1 MSLIF
6 TDDPNFY
13 PCHPSPEKTHRI
25 QTAPSPMLAGQKA
38 PFEAAAL
45 RQAFDRDPQGS
56 LAIYQDK
63 RFDVAGTVI
72 WAGLD
77 PHGLPS
83 VQLSDGPGGACF
95 AHCIFP
101 EDGILEQ
108 VKPGDRVVIRAN
120 YLVLSRRFG
129 VVMKF
134 SQLLSENAFPIPE
147 LPSHT

>member
-6 TDDPNFY
+6 AEGQSFY
-13 PCHPSPEKTHRI
+13 PCHPSPEKTRQI
-25 QTAPSPMLAGQKA
+25 QSVPSPMLPGQAA
-38 PFEAAAL
+38 PLEAAAL
-45 RQAFDRDPQGS
+45 RRAFDSDPEGS
-56 LAIYQDK
+56 LATYQDR
-63 RFDVAGTVI
+63 RFDVTGIVI

-83 VQLSDGPGGACF
+83 VQLSDGTGGACC

-101 EDGILEQ
+101 EDGILKQ
-108 VKPGDRVVIRAN
+108 VKPGDRVVIRSN

-134 SQLLSENAFPIPE
+134 SE
-147 LPSHT
+147 LISRG

>member
-1 MSLIF
+1 MALIF
-6 TDDPNFY
+6 AEDQNFY
-13 PCHPSPEKTHRI
+13 PCHPSSEKTHRI
-25 QTAPSPMLAGQKA
+25 QTVPSPMLEGQTA
-38 PFEAAAL
+38 PFEAADL
-45 RQAFDRDPQGS
+45 RKAFDRDPEGS
-56 LAIYQDK
+56 LARCQDK

-77 PHGLPS
+77 PHGLPA
-83 VQLSDGPGGACF
+83 VQLSDGPRGDCY

-101 EDGILEQ
+101 RDDILTQ

-134 SQLLSENAFPIPE
+134 SELLAREN
-147 LPSHT
+147 